1 LYSPLEL
8 ELAPKTSIIPPFVP
22 PNKAPHTPGAMR
34 YGIGLVC
41 ARAVVGPAPI
51 PITPPAPADRNEL
64 ADPDLI
70 DELEGVVGTDTDI
83 EVDPT
88 DIEVDP
94 TDTGL
99 DPELE
104 LTLPRGYAKLNK
116 NCSMLCTSFG
126 F

>member
-1 LYSPLEL
+1 LYSPLALEL
-8 ELAPKTSIIPPFVP
+8 ELALKTSIIPPRVP
-22 PNKAPHTPGAMR
+22 PNNAPHTPGAMR

-41 ARAVVGPAPI
+41 FCVCVGPAPI

-64 ADPDLI
+64 AGPDLI
-70 DELEGVVGTDTDI
+70 EEPEGVVGADI
-83 EVDPT
+83 EVD
-88 DIEVDP
+88 IEVDAI
-94 TDTGL
+94 DTGL

-116 NCSMLCTSFG
+116 NCSMLCTNLG